1 MATEPWNR
9 VCIPRPAI
17 QCQLTVPLG
26 DNTEKCMKTLTQNC
40 SDVHL
45 LLKSESMKTEIATL
59 ESMLYVYHHKLCYH
73 KPYLA
78 LKQVQQCSRRI
89 KAMQLEES
97 LKEMIEL
104 CSLEPQLEGPQYCA
118 VPSQPILELVSMKI
132 LGACKLLVRCMDCC
146 SKAFHLCL
154 QHLLLK
160 EYIVLNVVLL
170 GLLSRLRVMCRGLLK
185 RLAALYST
193 HIALQKEVSDLHKTP
208 YFKDFVFPTTIE
220 EHIGPIFKDLFADT
234 LKNLISKKH
243 YGQFLSKIFDTS
255 TQVEEDKISDEIRD
269 AVIEDTKGTAGDMG
283 QPIQMQRFKRGK
295 LDTFDVKSLFLPVK
309 ASVQNGFHCQKKS
322 RKPNKKLGLSKCRIK
337 KECVRQLMPKIQ
349 EAEDFKTLSEHLLYA
364 VKWCKDNRLK
374 TEAVFFKSRY
384 LRCNRLHH
392 AEALGY
398 SLTKKLQLWKKSMGH
413 SLHQQN
419 LKKASLKRSL
429 RKGRFRRTWTFTV
442 TPSQRRR
449 GVKRKDLDRSQQSA
463 DFSPNKKVLSSSAT
477 NATLS
482 PLTPKCQESSSKGT
496 ERCLTGT
503 DDIDDIFSSFGF

>member
-9 VCIPRPAI
+9 VSIPRPAI

-170 GLLSRLRVMCRGLLK
+170 GLLSRL
-185 RLAALYST
+185 
-193 HIALQKEVSDLHKTP
+193 
-208 YFKDFVFPTTIE
+208 
-220 EHIGPIFKDLFADT
+220 
-234 LKNLISKKH
+234 
-243 YGQFLSKIFDTS
+243 S

-269 AVIEDTKGTAGDMG
+269 AVIEDTKGTPGDMG

-449 GVKRKDLDRSQQSA
+449 GVKRKDLDRSRQSS
-463 DFSPNKKVLSSSAT
+463 DLSPNKKAPSSSAT

-482 PLTPKCQESSSKGT
+482 PLTPKCQVSSTKGT